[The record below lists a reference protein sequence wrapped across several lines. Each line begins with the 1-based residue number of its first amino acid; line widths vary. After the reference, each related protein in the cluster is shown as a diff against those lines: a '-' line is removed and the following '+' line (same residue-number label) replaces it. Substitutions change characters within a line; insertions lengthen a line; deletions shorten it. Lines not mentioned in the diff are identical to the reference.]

1 MKVND
6 IKTLMFL
13 MKNIEFARTEFLIDI
28 KDYISNNEFADVN
41 LEEWLSETNQ
51 LAHDLEFITGKL
63 LNDFAKDNGEDD

>member
-6 IKTLMFL
+6 IKALMFL
-13 MKNIEFARTEFLIDI
+13 MKNIEFARTEFLIGI

-63 LNDFAKDNGEDD
+63 LNDFTKDNGEDD

>member
-28 KDYISNNEFADVN
+28 KDYISNNEFADTN

-51 LAHDLEFITGKL
+51 LAHDLTFITGKL
-63 LNDFAKDNGEDD
+63 LNDFEKDNGEDD

>member
-13 MKNIEFARTEFLIDI
+13 MKNVEFARTEFLIDI
-28 KDYISNNEFADVN
+28 KDYISNNEFADTN

-51 LAHDLEFITGKL
+51 LAHDLAFITGKL
-63 LNDFAKDNGEDD
+63 LNDFAKDNGEED

>member
-51 LAHDLEFITGKL
+51 LAHDLDFITGKL
-63 LNDFAKDNGEDD
+63 LNDFEKDNGEED

>member
-6 IKTLMFL
+6 IKILMFL

-28 KDYISNNEFADVN
+28 KNYISNNEFADAN

-63 LNDFAKDNGEDD
+63 LNDFEKDNGEDD